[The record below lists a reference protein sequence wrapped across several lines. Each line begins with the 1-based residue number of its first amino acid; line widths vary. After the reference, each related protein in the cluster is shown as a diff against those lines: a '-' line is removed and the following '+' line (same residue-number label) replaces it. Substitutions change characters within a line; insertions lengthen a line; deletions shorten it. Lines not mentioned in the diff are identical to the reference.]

1 MDPLISVVY
10 RFFLAALILLAYAYF
25 VSLNLKFSRR
35 EHAMMAL
42 LGFFLFGINYWLV
55 YVAELSLPSGLV
67 AVVFSSIIF
76 LNIINGALILRSAI
90 RWYVFFGALTGM
102 FGIALVFNEEILGFD
117 ISGANTIAFLL
128 AFSAAVLASLGN
140 ITSAYIQK
148 KKIPVIQANAFGMFY
163 GACFMLMIS
172 LIIDK
177 PFNFEFSFPY
187 ISSLLYLSIFGS
199 IIAFSCYLTLL
210 GKIGPDKSAYV
221 TLIIPVI
228 ALILSTFF
236 ENYTWTA
243 ASLAGVVLILTG
255 NFIVLRRKKA

>member
-1 MDPLISVVY
+1 
-10 RFFLAALILLAYAYF
+10 
-25 VSLNLKFSRR
+25 
-35 EHAMMAL
+35 
-42 LGFFLFGINYWLV
+42 
-55 YVAELSLPSGLV
+55 
-67 AVVFSSIIF
+67 
-76 LNIINGALILRSAI
+76 
-90 RWYVFFGALTGM
+90 
-102 FGIALVFNEEILGFD
+102 
-117 ISGANTIAFLL
+117 
-128 AFSAAVLASLGN
+128 
-140 ITSAYIQK
+140 
-148 KKIPVIQANAFGMFY
+148 
-163 GACFMLMIS
+163 MIS

>member
-1 MDPLISVVY
+1 MVSVVY
-10 RFFLAALILLAYAYF
+10 RFFLAALILIVYAYF
-25 VSLNLKFSRR
+25 FSLNLKYSLA
-35 EHAMMAL
+35 EHGLMAV

-55 YVAELSLPSGLV
+55 YVAELTLPSGLV

-76 LNIINGALILRSAI
+76 LNIINGVIFLRSSI

-102 FGIALVFNEEILGFD
+102 FGIALVFKDEILGFD
-117 ISGANTIAFLL
+117 ISGANTLAFLL

-148 KKIPVIQANAFGMFY
+148 KNIPVIQANAFGMFY
-163 GACFMLMIS
+163 GACIMLMIS

-177 PFNFEFSFPY
+177 PFSFEFSLPY
-187 ISSLLYLSIFGS
+187 ISSLLYLAIFGS

-221 TLIIPVI
+221 TLVIPVI

-236 ENYTWTA
+236 EKYAWTA
-243 ASLAGVVLILTG
+243 ASLAGVILILTG
-255 NFIVLRRKKA
+255 NFIILRRKKA